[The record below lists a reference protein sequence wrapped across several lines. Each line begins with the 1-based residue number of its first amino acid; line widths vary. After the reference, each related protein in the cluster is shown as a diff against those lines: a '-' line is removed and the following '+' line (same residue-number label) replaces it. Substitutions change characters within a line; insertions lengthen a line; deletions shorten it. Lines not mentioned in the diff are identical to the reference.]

1 MYFSTLYWDW
11 SMLSVGCV
19 LAVGDSV
26 LYRQAT
32 VFTSTGT
39 GTGRT
44 VDSVE
49 RGVRCQSGTDTCP
62 YLSRRRVLVYTV
74 CRYLDIYTVCRYLQ
88 CDGR

>member
-11 SMLSVGCV
+11 YKLCAGGGRLCTV
-19 LAVGDSV
+19 
-26 LYRQAT
+26 QAT

-49 RGVRCQSGTDTCP
+49 CGVRCQSGTDTCP
-62 YLSRRRVLVYTV
+62 YLLRRRVLVCTVTV